1 MDIYVN
7 LEICDLIENEEKR
20 KEFGKKAR
28 ENSLRYEESKIM
40 NQWKNLFEN
49 LIEK

>member
-1 MDIYVN
+1 LKIYGEGS
-7 LEICDLIENEEKR
+7 LRKELEEKI
-20 KEFGKKAR
+20 KKFGKKAR
-28 ENSLRYEESKIM
+28 ENSSRYEENKIM